1 MRILYSTLLGL
12 SALGLLN
19 GCKKEDA
26 ADLPV
31 AVAHGLVLGQ
41 SCNGTLIQLLDGPAV
56 GKPITYNNKS
66 YSNAIG
72 TYSTFDNIPFQAGQ
86 TITFSLRK
94 PTPEEPI
101 AMRICLAIYQTFDVP
116 QLIIEKSR

>member
-12 SALGLLN
+12 STLSMLS

-26 ADLPV
+26 GELPV

-56 GKPITYNNKS
+56 GRPVTYNNRA
-66 YSNAIG
+66 YSNVFG
-72 TYSTFDNIPFQAGQ
+72 TYSTLDNTPFQAGQ
-86 TITFSLRK
+86 TITFSLQK
-94 PTPEEPI
+94 VIPEEAAPR
-101 AMRICLAIYQTFDVP
+101 MCLAIYTTYDVP
-116 QLIIEKSR
+116 QLAIAPPM